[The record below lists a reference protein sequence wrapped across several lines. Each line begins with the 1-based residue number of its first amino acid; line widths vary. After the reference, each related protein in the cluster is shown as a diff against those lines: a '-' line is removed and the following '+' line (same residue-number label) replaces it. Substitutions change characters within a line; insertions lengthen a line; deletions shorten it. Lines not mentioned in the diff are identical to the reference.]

1 MRKRIVESSRS
12 SSSKVLRGVGERNGG
27 EGEERTMNGS

>member
-12 SSSKVLRGVGERNGG
+12 SSSKVLRGVGEEMG
-27 EGEERTMNGS
+27 EKEKKGR